1 MEVVVGI
8 DISKA
13 NLDICVLPQADGW
26 QTTNDEAGIA
36 ELATRLERLNPEA
49 VILEA
54 TGGLESLVVSTLLA
68 AALPVH
74 VVNPRQI
81 RDFARSTGQL
91 AKTDALDARI
101 LAQFGQ
107 AVRPELRLL
116 PDEATQGLR
125 ALVTRR
131 QQLAEMLATERIRRH
146 SASRSVRPSLEA
158 NIEWL
163 RKLLDDLDDELKKTI
178 QSSPAWREKDDLLQ
192 SVPGIGPVVSAVL
205 IARLPE
211 LGRLGHKQIA
221 ALVGVAPFNRDS
233 GTLRGRRTIWGGR
246 AEVRTVF
253 YMGALAAARWN
264 PSLRSFYERLR
275 AAGKPKKLAL
285 TACMNKLLGILN
297 AMLRTG
303 RTWNPAEN

>member
-1 MEVVVGI
+1 VEVVVGI

-13 NLDICVLPQADGW
+13 NLDVFVLPGAETW
-26 QTTNDEAGIA
+26 RTTNDEPGIT
-36 ELATRLERLNPEA
+36 ELATRLEGLDPEA

-54 TGGLESLVVSTLLA
+54 TGGLEGLVTSILLA
-68 AALPVH
+68 AGLPVH
-74 VVNPRQI
+74 VVNPRQV

-91 AKTDALDARI
+91 AKTDALDARV

-131 QQLAEMLATERIRRH
+131 QQLREMLATERIRRH

-163 RKLLDDLDDELKKTI
+163 RKLVDDLDDELKKTI
-178 QSSPAWREKDDLLQ
+178 QSSPAWREKDDLLR

-205 IARLPE
+205 IARC
-211 LGRLGHKQIA
+211 QSSD
-221 ALVGVAPFNRDS
+221 ALVTSRSQRSWAWLRS
-233 GTLRGRRTIWGGR
+233 TGTAVPYVDGGR
-246 AEVRTVF
+246 SGEDAPRSGRSSTWVLWPRPVRIPAYVASTNACVQP
-253 YMGALAAARWN
+253 AN
-264 PSLRSFYERLR
+264 PRNSRSQH
-275 AAGKPKKLAL
+275 A
-285 TACMNKLLGILN
+285 
-297 AMLRTG
+297 
-303 RTWNPAEN
+303 